1 MAVTWADVVIVAP
14 ALSTLDVPSQNFF
27 LTESLR
33 QIDSDVWGEYATV
46 GQIYLAAH
54 MATLTLGAGSGPIT
68 SETLGQMSRSYAV
81 PLWLKSSLALT
92 RFGAEYDRLLN
103 IAVAFPAFV
112 T

>member
-1 MAVTWADVVIVAP
+1 MVLIAP
-14 ALSTLDVPSQNFF
+14 SLSTVSTDAQTFY

-54 MATLTLGAGSGPIT
+54 MATLGSGSGSGPVT

-81 PLWLKSSLALT
+81 PMWLNTSLALT
-92 RFGAEYDRLLN
+92 RFGAEYKRLLK
-103 IAVAFPAFV
+103 IAVAVPAMV
-112 T
+112 P